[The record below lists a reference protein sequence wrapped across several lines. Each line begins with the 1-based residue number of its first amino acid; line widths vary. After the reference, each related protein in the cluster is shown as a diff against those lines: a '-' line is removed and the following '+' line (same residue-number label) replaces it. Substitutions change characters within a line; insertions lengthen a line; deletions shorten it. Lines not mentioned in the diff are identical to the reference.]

1 MGAYW
6 EDIVTAFQ
14 SLSLSWTDIIDILL
28 VAYLVYKG
36 IVLLRETRAE
46 QLVKG
51 LIILLVAYFFA
62 DNLSM
67 KTISFVIQNI
77 LNWGIIA
84 LVVVFQ
90 PEIRRALEQVGRS
103 KLGKLNVF
111 NNIIQEG
118 EGTQE
123 TLWGPAITA
132 ICNAAGSFA
141 MSKTGALIVIERQTK
156 LKDIAASGTFINADI
171 SEALLGNLFFKDSP
185 LHDGAVIVKDGRV
198 YAAGCFLPLSTTNV
212 ISKQLG
218 TRHRAAL
225 GVSENSD
232 ALVIVVSEE
241 TGAISW
247 VNNGVLRRGVD
258 VLTLKGLLEK
268 SLLPQTEE
276 GKEKKTIFRK
286 VRHR

>member
-67 KTISFVIQNI
+67 KTISFIIQNI

-118 EGTQE
+118 EGPQE

-156 LKDIAASGTFINADI
+156 LKDIAASGTFVNADI

-247 VNNGVLRRGVD
+247 VTNGVLRRGVD

-268 SLLPQTEE
+268 ALLPQTEE
-276 GKEKKTIFRK
+276 GKEKKMIFRK
-286 VRHR
+286 VRHK

>member
-67 KTISFVIQNI
+67 KTISFIIQNI

-84 LVVVFQ
+84 LVVIFQ

-111 NNIIQEG
+111 NNIIQESDG
-118 EGTQE
+118 PQE

-141 MSKTGALIVIERQTK
+141 MSRTGALIVIERQTK
-156 LKDIAASGTFINADI
+156 LKDIAASGTFVNADI
-171 SEALLGNLFFKDSP
+171 SESLLGNLFFKDSP

-247 VNNGVLRRGVD
+247 VTNGELRRGVD

-268 SLLPQTEE
+268 ALLPQTEE
-276 GKEKKTIFRK
+276 GKDKKMIFRK
-286 VRHR
+286 VRHK

>member
-67 KTISFVIQNI
+67 KTISFIIQNI

-84 LVVVFQ
+84 LVVIFQ

-111 NNIIQEG
+111 NNIIQESDG
-118 EGTQE
+118 PQE

-141 MSKTGALIVIERQTK
+141 MSRTGALIVIERQTK
-156 LKDIAASGTFINADI
+156 LKDIAASGTFVNADI
-171 SEALLGNLFFKDSP
+171 SESLLGNLFFKDSP

-198 YAAGCFLPLSTTNV
+198 YAAGCFLPLSATNV

-247 VNNGVLRRGVD
+247 VTNGELRRGVD

-268 SLLPQTEE
+268 ALLPQTEE
-276 GKEKKTIFRK
+276 GKDKKMIFRK
-286 VRHR
+286 VRHK